1 MPIDITNWLR
11 GLGLEQYASA
21 FHDNAIDA
29 EVLRE
34 LTADDLKELGV
45 NLVGHRRRL
54 LAAIAALR
62 PDHSGTPVGGSP
74 LPTPGTPALAGGRPR
89 APPPAGEGR
98 VGVEAE
104 RRQLTVMFCDLVGS
118 TALSARLDPEDLRA
132 VIGAYH
138 RCVAK
143 VIGRGGGF
151 VAKYMGDGVLAYFG
165 YPRADEHDA
174 ERAVRT
180 ALKLVEEVS
189 GLDTVAAA
197 PLQVRVGIAT
207 GLVVVGDLIGEGA
220 SQEQAVVGETPN
232 LAARLQALAEPG
244 TVVIA
249 PSTRRLTGGLFEY
262 ADLGAVELRGLGAP
276 VAASRVVR
284 ESAAESRFEA
294 LHGRELTAL
303 VGRDEEL
310 ALSQRRWQQAKAG
323 EGRVVV
329 LIGEPSIGK
338 SRLAQAMLQ
347 QLAGEPHTRVRY
359 FCSPHHQ
366 ASALHPFIAQLEHA
380 AGLSREDMAEARL
393 TKLEA
398 LLARSNA
405 GAEEIGFIAER
416 MSVPTCDKYCLPD
429 LTPQRRK
436 EKTFEAL
443 LAQLTRLAAR
453 QPVLMLFEDA
463 HWIDPTSLELLT
475 LTVGRASTLPLLLL
489 VTARPEFT
497 PPWPADAHVTTL
509 PLGRLGRREGT
520 TLVARSAGGKPLPA
534 EILEQILARTD
545 GVPLFLEELTKTI
558 VESGLL
564 REEDG
569 HYALDGALPPLAIPS
584 TLHNSL
590 MARLDRLAPVR
601 EVAQIGAAIGREFS
615 YPLLSAV
622 AQQPDDRL
630 QEALDRLVG
639 AELVFGRGEFPD
651 AVYTFKHALVQEAAY
666 ASLLRERRR
675 TLHARIAEALEGE
688 FPEVAE
694 TQPELVAHH
703 YATAGLPAPAI
714 QYYRRAAE
722 RAMAASANAEA
733 IAHLTRGLE
742 LIGSLP
748 ETPERISRE
757 IDFRLALG
765 APLVAIR
772 GWGSVDAQAAY
783 TRAKELCAGAGET
796 PELFRSL
803 VGLCTYYRV
812 RPDLETASALS
823 RELSS
828 LAAKLGSDEFRLL
841 AEYAACVTCCWSGRY
856 ARVPSHAAQVRV
868 LYDPERHRG
877 PKIFM
882 VDPAMASLAIE
893 SLALWYLGY
902 PDRASERGLGALS
915 MAQTVAHPFTL
926 CWVLGF
932 EAWLRMLRREP
943 ELMAAR
949 TKAQLAVAREQGFAW
964 DCAANSMLEIWHDA
978 WITGQCGDDRIE
990 AFRSALAE
998 GRRIGIGTAL
1008 GLWHALFAECL
1019 EKQGNTDEALTALEA
1034 AIVHFE
1040 RTGDATWEPEVHRLI
1055 GDLLLRRTPSAPDRA
1070 EASYWRAIERARSQ
1084 EAKSWELRAATSL
1097 ARLWRDQGKP
1107 AEARALLAPVYG
1119 WFTEGFDTA
1128 DLKDA
1133 KALLEDLA

>member
-1 MPIDITNWLR
+1 MDIAAWLR
-11 GLGLEQYASA
+11 GLGLERYEPT
-21 FHDNAIDA
+21 FRENEIDA
-29 EVLRE
+29 EVLPE
-34 LTADDLKELGV
+34 LTEAHLERLGLPLGPSLK
-45 NLVGHRRRL
+45 L
-54 LAAIAALR
+54 LKAIAALR
-62 PDHSGTPVGGSP
+62 EGAPVGGP
-74 LPTPGTPALAGGRPR
+74 LPNP
-89 APPPAGEGR
+89 PPPAGEGR

-138 RCVAK
+138 RCAAG
-143 VIGRGGGF
+143 VIERAGGF

-180 ALKLVEEVS
+180 GLALVEAVT
-189 GLDTVAAA
+189 GLDTAAGV

-207 GLVVVGDLIGEGA
+207 GLVVVGDLIGQGA
-220 SQEQAVVGETPN
+220 AQEQSVVGETPN

-244 TVVIA
+244 TVLIA

-262 ADLGAVELRGLGAP
+262 ADLGAVELKGLGAP
-276 VAASRVVR
+276 VTAARVVR
-284 ESAAESRFEA
+284 GSAAESRFEA

-310 ALSQRRWQQAKAG
+310 ALLQRRWQQAKTA

-329 LIGEPSIGK
+329 LIGEPGIGK

-347 QLAGEPHTRVRY
+347 EPAGEPHTRLRY

-366 ASALHPFIAQLEHA
+366 ASALHPFITQLEHA
-380 AGLSREDMAEARL
+380 AGFSREDTPEARL
-393 TKLEA
+393 AKLEA

-405 GAEEIGFIAER
+405 GAGEIGFIAER
-416 MSVPTCDKYCLPD
+416 MSLPTGDKYPLPD

-436 EKTFEAL
+436 ERTLEAL
-443 LAQLTRLAAR
+443 LAQMARLAAR

-463 HWIDPTSLELLT
+463 HWVDPTSLELLT
-475 LTVGRASTLPLLLL
+475 LTVARASRLPLLVL

-497 PPWPADAHVTTL
+497 PPWPAEAHVTTL
-509 PLGRLGRREGT
+509 PLARLGRRDGA
-520 TLVARSAGGKPLPA
+520 TLVARSAGGKALPA

-558 VESGLL
+558 IESGLL

-569 HYALDGALPPLAIPS
+569 HYALDGALPPLAIPT
-584 TLHNSL
+584 TLHDSL

-630 QEALDRLVG
+630 QEALDRLVR
-639 AELVFGRGEFPD
+639 AELVFGRGELPE

-666 ASLLRERRR
+666 AGLLREHRR
-675 TLHARIAEALEGE
+675 TLHARIAEALKGA

-703 YATAGLPAPAI
+703 YAAAGLAAPAI
-714 QYYRRAAE
+714 DYYRRAAA
-722 RAMAASANAEA
+722 RAMAASANADA

-742 LIGSLP
+742 LIDSLP
-748 ETPERISRE
+748 ESPEWISRE

-765 APLVAIR
+765 SPLIATQ
-772 GWGSVDAQAAY
+772 GWTSVEAEAAY
-783 TRAKELCAGAGET
+783 TRAKELCAGAGDT

-803 VGLCTYYRV
+803 MGLWVYHLLQ
-812 RPDLETASALS
+812 PDLETAS
-823 RELSS
+823 ELSGQLFN
-828 LAAKLGSDEFRLL
+828 LAAKLGSDDFGLL
-841 AEYAACVTCCWSGRY
+841 AEFCACLTCLWSGRY
-856 ARVPSHAAQVRV
+856 TSVPSHAARVRV

-877 PKIFM
+877 PKIWV
-882 VDPAMASLAIE
+882 VDPAMAALSFEL
-893 SLALWYLGY
+893 LALWYLGY
-902 PDRASERGLGALS
+902 PERASERGLAALA
-915 MAQTVAHPFTL
+915 MGETVAHPFSL
-926 CWVLGF
+926 CLALF
-932 EAWLRMLRREP
+932 YEARLRIQRRQP
-943 ELMAAR
+943 ALMAAR
-949 TKAQLAVAREQGFAW
+949 AKALLAVAREQGFAYE
-964 DCAANSMLEIWHDA
+964 CAAGSMLEIWHDA
-978 WITGQCGDDRIE
+978 WVTGQCADDRIE
-990 AFRSALAE
+990 AFRSGLAE
-998 GRRIGIGTAL
+998 LRSMGIGAGL
-1008 GLWHALFAECL
+1008 GVWHALFAQCL
-1019 EKQGNTDEALTALEA
+1019 EKQGNTDEALKALEA
-1034 AIVHFE
+1034 AVVHFE
-1040 RTGDATWEPEVHRLI
+1040 RTGDALWEPEVHRLI
-1055 GDLLLRRTPSAPDRA
+1055 GDLVLRRNPSAPDRA
-1070 EASYWRAIERARSQ
+1070 EASYRRAIERARSQ
-1084 EAKSWELRAATSL
+1084 EAKSWELRAAASL

-1107 AEARALLAPVYG
+1107 AEARELLAPVYG

-1133 KALLEDLA
+1133 KALLDELDDTAVRSTTGPLNAAAAG

>member
-1 MPIDITNWLR
+1 MDVAAWLR
-11 GLGLEQYASA
+11 GLGLERYDQA
-21 FHDNAIDA
+21 FRDNEID
-29 EVLRE
+29 EKVLPG
-34 LTADDLKELGV
+34 LTAEDLKDLGV
-45 NLVGHRRRL
+45 TLVGHRRRL
-54 LAAIAALR
+54 LDAIAALGAAVATAAASATVGAAR
-62 PDHSGTPVGGSP
+62 PGTPVQGD
-74 LPTPGTPALAGGRPR
+74 
-89 APPPAGEGR
+89 
-98 VGVEAE
+98 AE

-138 RCVAK
+138 RCVAG
-143 VIGRGGGF
+143 VIEGGGGF

-174 ERAVRT
+174 ERAVH
-180 ALKLVEEVS
+180 AGLALVEAVA
-189 GLDTVAAA
+189 GLDTAAGA

-207 GLVVVGDLIGEGA
+207 GLVVVGDLIGQGA

-244 TVVIA
+244 SVVIA
-249 PSTRRLTGGLFEY
+249 PGTRRLTGGLFEY
-262 ADLGAVELRGLGAP
+262 ADLGAIELKGLGVP
-276 VAASRVVR
+276 VMAARVVR
-284 ESAAESRFEA
+284 GSAAESRFEA
-294 LHGRELTAL
+294 LHGRDLTPL

-310 ALSQRRWQQAKAG
+310 ALLQRRWQRAKAG

-329 LIGEPSIGK
+329 LIGEPGIGK
-338 SRLAQAMLQ
+338 SRLAQAMLEQ
-347 QLAGEPHTRVRY
+347 PAGEPHTRLRY

-366 ASALHPFIAQLEHA
+366 ASALHPFITQLEHA
-380 AGLSREDMAEARL
+380 AGFSREDMPEARL
-393 TKLEA
+393 AKLEA

-416 MSVPTCDKYCLPD
+416 LSIPTGDKYRLPD

-436 EKTFEAL
+436 EKTLEAL
-443 LAQLTRLAAR
+443 LAQLTRLAAW
-453 QPVLMLFEDA
+453 QPVLMLFEDV

-475 LTVGRASTLPLLLL
+475 LAVARASQLRLLLL

-497 PPWPADAHVTTL
+497 PPWPGDAHVTMQA
-509 PLGRLGRREGT
+509 LGRLGRREGA
-520 TLVARSAGGKPLPA
+520 TLVERSAGGKALPA

-558 VESGLL
+558 IESGLL

-569 HYALDGALPPLAIPS
+569 HYALDGALPPLAIPT
-584 TLHNSL
+584 TLHDSL

-630 QEALDRLVG
+630 TEALDRLVR
-639 AELVFGRGEFPD
+639 AELVFGRGEVPE

-675 TLHARIAEALEGE
+675 TLHARIAQALEAE

-703 YATAGLPAPAI
+703 YATAGLAAPAI

-722 RAMAASANAEA
+722 RAMAASANADA

-742 LIGSLP
+742 LIASLP
-748 ETPERISRE
+748 ESAERISRE

-765 APLVAIR
+765 PPLMATR
-772 GWGSVDAQAAY
+772 GYGSVEVQAAY
-783 TRAKELCAGAGET
+783 TRAKELCASAGET

-803 VGLCTYYRV
+803 VGLWTHHV
-812 RPDLETASALS
+812 VQPDMETASELS
-823 RELSS
+823 RELFN
-828 LAAKLGSDEFRLL
+828 LAAKLGSDEFCLL
-841 AEYAACVTCCWSGRY
+841 AEVVACCTCCWSGRY
-856 ARVPSHAAQVRV
+856 TSVLSHAARVRL

-877 PKIFM
+877 PKIYM
-882 VDPAMASLAIE
+882 VDPAMAALTIE
-893 SLALWYLGY
+893 SLALWYLGF
-902 PDRASERGLGALS
+902 PDRASERGLAALS
-915 MAQTVAHPFTL
+915 MAETVAHPFSL
-926 CWVLGF
+926 CWALRY
-932 EAWLRMLRREP
+932 EAWLRTQRREP
-943 ELMAAR
+943 ALMAAR
-949 TKAQLAVAREQGFAW
+949 TKAYRMVAREQGFAY
-964 DCAANSMLEIWHDA
+964 DCAWGSMLEIWHDA
-978 WITGQCGDDRIE
+978 WVTGQCADDRIA

-998 GRRIGIGTAL
+998 LRRMGHRLTL
-1008 GLWHALFAECL
+1008 GLRQALFAECL
-1019 EKQGNTDEALTALEA
+1019 EKQGNTDEAVTALEA
-1034 AIVHFE
+1034 AVAHCE
-1040 RTGDATWEPEVHRLI
+1040 CTGDALWEPEVHRLI
-1055 GDLLLRRTPSAPDRA
+1055 GELLLRRHPSAPDRA
-1070 EASYWRAIERARSQ
+1070 EVSYRRAIERARSQ

-1107 AEARALLAPVYG
+1107 AEARELLAPVYG
-1119 WFTEGFDTA
+1119 WFTEGFDTL
-1128 DLKDA
+1128 DLKEA
-1133 KALLEDLA
+1133 KALLDELA

>member
-1 MPIDITNWLR
+1 MDIADLLK
-11 GLGLEQYASA
+11 GLGLAQYAAA
-21 FHDNAIDA
+21 F
-29 EVLRE
+29 RE
-34 LTADDLKELGV
+34 NDITEALLPKLTGEDLKDLGV
-45 NLVGHRRRL
+45 ATVGHRRML
-54 LAAIAALR
+54 LDAIAASTADSKA
-62 PDHSGTPVGGSP
+62 PDFAAG
-74 LPTPGTPALAGGRPR
+74 PTPGPKPQ
-89 APPPAGEGR
+89 
-98 VGVEAE
+98 AE

-165 YPRADEHDA
+165 YPRAGEHDA

-180 ALKLVEEVS
+180 ALKLVEKVA
-189 GLDTVAAA
+189 GVDTVTAA
-197 PLQVRVGIAT
+197 PLQVRIGIAT
-207 GLVVVGDLIGEGA
+207 GLVVVGDLIGQGM

-262 ADLGAVELRGLGAP
+262 LDLGAVELRGLGAP
-276 VAASRVVR
+276 VMAARVVR
-284 ESAAESRFEA
+284 GSAVEGRFEA
-294 LHGRELTAL
+294 LRGRDLTAL
-303 VGRDEEL
+303 VGREEEL
-310 ALSQRRWQQAKAG
+310 ALLQRRWQQAKAG

-329 LIGEPSIGK
+329 LIGEPGIGK
-338 SRLAQAMLQ
+338 SRLAQAMLEEP
-347 QLAGEPHTRVRY
+347 AGEPHTRLRY

-366 ASALHPFIAQLEHA
+366 ASALYPFITQLEHA
-380 AGLSREDMAEARL
+380 AGMRREDIPEARL
-393 TKLEA
+393 AKLEA
-398 LLARSNA
+398 LLARSSA

-416 MSVPTCDKYCLPD
+416 ISILTGDKYPLPD

-443 LAQLTRLAAR
+443 LAQMARLAAR

-475 LTVGRASTLPLLLL
+475 LTVARASTLPLLLL

-497 PPWPADAHVTTL
+497 PPWPADAHVTMQA
-509 PLGRLGRREGT
+509 LGRLGRREGA
-520 TLVARSAGGKPLPA
+520 TLVARSAGGKALPA

-558 VESGLL
+558 IESGLL

-569 HYALDGALPPLAIPS
+569 HYALDGALPPLAIPT
-584 TLHNSL
+584 TLHDSL
-590 MARLDRLAPVR
+590 TARLDRLAPVR

-630 QEALDRLVG
+630 QEALGQLLR
-639 AELVFGRGEFPD
+639 AELVFGRGEVPE

-675 TLHARIAEALEGE
+675 QLHAHIARALEGA
-688 FPEVAE
+688 FPEVVE

-703 YATAGLPAPAI
+703 YASAGLPAPAI
-714 QYYRRAAE
+714 NYYRRAAE
-722 RAMAASANAEA
+722 RAMAASANADA

-748 ETPERISRE
+748 ASSERISRE

-765 APLVAIR
+765 APLTATR
-772 GWGSVDAQAAY
+772 GWGAVETQAAY

-803 VGLCTYYRV
+803 VGLWVYHMV
-812 RPDLETASALS
+812 QPDLETGSKLS
-823 RELSS
+823 RELFN

-841 AEYAACVTCCWSGRY
+841 AEFAACVTCCWSGRY
-856 ARVPSHAAQVRV
+856 ASVPSHAAQVRV

-877 PKIFM
+877 PKIYM
-882 VDPAMASLAIE
+882 VDPAMAALGIE
-893 SLALWYLGY
+893 ALALWCLGY
-902 PDRASERGLGALS
+902 PERASERGLAALS
-915 MAQTVAHPFTL
+915 MGQTGAHPFSL
-926 CWVLGF
+926 CCVLWE
-932 EAWLRMLRREP
+932 EAFLRILRGEP

-949 TKAQLAVAREQGFAW
+949 TKAYLAVAREQGFAW
-964 DCAANSMLEIWHDA
+964 DCAAGSMLEIWHDA
-978 WITGQCGDDRIE
+978 WVTGQCADDRIE

-998 GRRIGIGTAL
+998 LRRMGVLVWL
-1008 GLWHALFAECL
+1008 GLWQALFAECL
-1019 EKQGNTDEALTALEA
+1019 EKRGNTDEAVTALEA
-1034 AIVHFE
+1034 AVVHFE
-1040 RTGDATWEPEVHRLI
+1040 RTGDVLWEPEVHRLM
-1055 GDLLLRRTPSAPDRA
+1055 GDLLLRRNPGAPDRA
-1070 EASYWRAIERARSQ
+1070 EVSYRRAIERARSQ
-1084 EAKSWELRAATSL
+1084 EAKSWELRAAASL

-1107 AEARALLAPVYG
+1107 AEARELLAPVYG

-1133 KALLEDLA
+1133 KVLLDELA

>member
-1 MPIDITNWLR
+1 MAENAATRRFCARCGVALPMPCADCGFAN
-11 GLGLEQYASA
+11 EPAAA
-21 FHDNAIDA
+21 FCGGCGRPIGANA
-29 EVLRE
+29 VP
-34 LTADDLKELGV
+34 G
-45 NLVGHRRRL
+45 
-54 LAAIAALR
+54 
-62 PDHSGTPVGGSP
+62 PV
-74 LPTPGTPALAGGRPR
+74 TPAPIPR
-89 APPPAGEGR
+89 AEG
-98 VGVEAE
+98 AE

-165 YPRADEHDA
+165 YPRAGEHDA
-174 ERAVRT
+174 ERAVRA
-180 ALKLVEEVS
+180 ALKLVEKVA
-189 GLDTVAAA
+189 GLDTVAAR
-197 PLQVRVGIAT
+197 PLQVRIGIAT
-207 GLVVVGDLIGEGA
+207 GLAVVGDLIGEGM

-262 ADLGAVELRGLGAP
+262 ADLGAVELKGLGAP
-276 VAASRVVR
+276 VMAARVVR
-284 ESAAESRFEA
+284 GGAAESRFEA
-294 LHGRELTAL
+294 LHGHDLTPL

-310 ALSQRRWQQAKAG
+310 ALLQRRWQQAKAG

-329 LIGEPSIGK
+329 LTGEPGIGK
-338 SRLAQAMLQ
+338 SRLAQAILQ
-347 QLAGEPHTRVRY
+347 QPAGEPHTRLRY

-366 ASALHPFIAQLEHA
+366 ASALHPFITQLEHA
-380 AGLSREDMAEARL
+380 AGFSREDVPEARL
-393 TKLEA
+393 AKLEA

-405 GAEEIGFIAER
+405 SAEDIGFIAER
-416 MSVPTCDKYCLPD
+416 MSIPTGDKYRLPD

-436 EKTFEAL
+436 EKTLEAL

-475 LTVGRASTLPLLLL
+475 LTVARASTLPLLLL

-497 PPWPADAHVTTL
+497 PPWPAEAHITMQAL
-509 PLGRLGRREGT
+509 ARLGRREGA
-520 TLVARSAGGKPLPA
+520 TLVERSAGGKALPA

-558 VESGLL
+558 IESGLL

-569 HYALDGALPPLAIPS
+569 HYALDGALPPLAIPT
-584 TLHNSL
+584 TLHDSL

-601 EVAQIGAAIGREFS
+601 EVAQIGAAIGREFT

-630 QEALDRLVG
+630 KEALDRLVR
-639 AELVFGRGEFPD
+639 AELVFGRGEVPE
-651 AVYTFKHALVQEAAY
+651 AIYTFKHALVQEAAY

-675 TLHARIAEALEGE
+675 LLHARIARALEGE
-688 FPEVAE
+688 FPEVVE

-714 QYYRRAAE
+714 DYYRRAAG

-733 IAHLTRGLE
+733 IAHLTKGLE
-742 LIGSLP
+742 LTASLP
-748 ETPERISRE
+748 ESPERISRE

-765 APLVAIR
+765 APLIASR
-772 GWGSVDAQAAY
+772 GWGSVEAEAAY
-783 TRAKELCAGAGET
+783 ARAKELCTGAGET

-803 VGLCTYYRV
+803 VGLWMYYLV
-812 RPDLETASALS
+812 QPDMETASELS
-823 RELSS
+823 RELFN
-828 LAAKLGSDEFRLL
+828 LAAKLRSDEFRLL
-841 AEYAACVTCCWSGRY
+841 AEYVACHTCCFSGRY
-856 ARVPSHAAQVRV
+856 TSVPSHAARVRV

-882 VDPAMASLAIE
+882 GDPAMWALDLE
-893 SLALWYLGY
+893 SLALWSLGY
-902 PDRASERGLGALS
+902 PDRASERGLAALS
-915 MAQTVAHPFTL
+915 MGQTVAHPFSL
-926 CWVLGF
+926 CIALLF
-932 EAWLRMLRREP
+932 EAWLRIVRREP

-949 TKAQLAVAREQGFAW
+949 TKAYLAVAREQGFALE
-964 DCAANSMLEIWHDA
+964 CATGPMLEIWHDA
-978 WITGQCGDDRIE
+978 WVTGQCADDRIE

-998 GRRIGIGTAL
+998 MRRMGFRLNL
-1008 GLWHALFAECL
+1008 GLWHVLFAECL
-1019 EKQGNTDEALTALEA
+1019 EKQGNIDEALTALEA
-1034 AIVHFE
+1034 AVVHFE
-1040 RTGDATWEPEVHRLI
+1040 RRGSDATWEPEVHRLM
-1055 GDLLLRRTPSAPDRA
+1055 GDLLLRRNPSAPDRA
-1070 EASYWRAIERARSQ
+1070 EVSYRRAIERARFQ

-1107 AEARALLAPVYG
+1107 AEARDLLAPIYG
-1119 WFTEGFDTA
+1119 WFTEGFDTV
-1128 DLKDA
+1128 DLQQA
-1133 KALLEDLA
+1133 KALIEDLADAPDLPATGGLAVAGAGG

>member
-1 MPIDITNWLR
+1 MSDTSRRSHENEIDLDLLPELTETHLVA
-11 GLGLEQYASA
+11 LGLP
-21 FHDNAIDA
+21 
-29 EVLRE
+29 
-34 LTADDLKELGV
+34 LGPR
-45 NLVGHRRRL
+45 LRL
-54 LAAIAALR
+54 LKAIAALR
-62 PDHSGTPVGGSP
+62 EGASPPPLRPSIAPVGGSP
-74 LPTPGTPALAGGRPR
+74 LPNPPLPRLDPGI
-89 APPPAGEGR
+89 AGEGR

-165 YPRADEHDA
+165 YPRAGEHDA
-174 ERAVRT
+174 ERAVR
-180 ALKLVEEVS
+180 AGLQLVEKVA
-189 GLDTVAAA
+189 GLDTAAGA
-197 PLQVRVGIAT
+197 LQVRVGIAT
-207 GLVVVGDLIGEGA
+207 GLVVVGDLIGQGA

-262 ADLGAVELRGLGAP
+262 VDLGAVELKGLGAP
-276 VAASRVVR
+276 VMVVR
-284 ESAAESRFEA
+284 GSAAESRFEA
-294 LHGRELTAL
+294 LHGRELTPL

-310 ALSQRRWQQAKAG
+310 ALLQRRWQQAKAG

-329 LIGEPSIGK
+329 LIGEPGIGK

-347 QLAGEPHTRVRY
+347 QLAGEPHTRLRY

-366 ASALHPFIAQLEHA
+366 ASALHPFMTQLEHA
-380 AGLSREDMAEARL
+380 AGMRREDMAEARL
-393 TKLEA
+393 AKLEA

-416 MSVPTCDKYCLPD
+416 MSIPTGDKYPLPD

-436 EKTFEAL
+436 EKTLEAL
-443 LAQLTRLAAR
+443 LAQMARLAAR
-453 QPVLMLFEDA
+453 TPVLMLFEDA

-475 LTVGRASTLPLLLL
+475 LTVARAPQLPLLLL

-497 PPWPADAHVTTL
+497 PPWPADAHVTML
-509 PLGRLGRREGT
+509 PLARLGRREGAA
-520 TLVARSAGGKPLPA
+520 LVERSAGGKALPA

-558 VESGLL
+558 IESGLL

-569 HYALDGALPPLAIPS
+569 HYALDGALPPLAIPT
-584 TLHNSL
+584 TLHDSL

-601 EVAQIGAAIGREFS
+601 AVAQIGAAIGREFS
-615 YPLLSAV
+615 YRLLSAV

-630 QEALDRLVG
+630 TEALDRLVRS
-639 AELVFGRGEFPD
+639 ELVFGRGEPPES
-651 AVYTFKHALVQEAAY
+651 VYTFKHALVQEAAY

-675 TLHARIAEALEGE
+675 TLHAHIARALEGE

-694 TQPELVAHH
+694 TQPELVAYH
-703 YATAGLPAPAI
+703 YAAAGLTAPAI
-714 QYYRRAAE
+714 AYYRRAAE
-722 RAMAASANAEA
+722 RAMAASANADA

-742 LIGSLP
+742 LIASLP
-748 ETPERISRE
+748 ESSERISRE

-765 APLVAIR
+765 PPLTAIR
-772 GWGSVDAQAAY
+772 GCASVEAQAAY
-783 TRAKELCAGAGET
+783 TRAKELCAGAGDT

-803 VGLCTYYRV
+803 VGLWNYHLNQA
-812 RPDLETASALS
+812 DMETGSELS
-823 RELSS
+823 RELFN
-828 LAAKLGSDEFRLL
+828 LAAKLGSDDFRLL
-841 AEYAACVTCCWSGRY
+841 AEFAACVTCCWSGRY
-856 ARVPSHAAQVRV
+856 ASVPSHAARVRL

-877 PKIFM
+877 PKIYQL
-882 VDPAMASLAIE
+882 DPAMAALVFEAR
-893 SLALWYLGY
+893 ALWCLGY
-902 PDRASERGLGALS
+902 PERASERGLAALA
-915 MAQTVAHPFTL
+915 MDQTVAHPFSL
-926 CWVLGF
+926 CWALLC
-932 EAWLRMLRREP
+932 EAHLRIQRREP

-949 TKAQLAVAREQGFAW
+949 TKAFLAVAREQGFAYY
-964 DCAANSMLEIWHDA
+964 CAAGSMYQIWHDA
-978 WITGQCGDDRIE
+978 RVTGQCGDDRIE
-990 AFRSALAE
+990 AFRRSGLAE
-998 GRRIGIGTAL
+998 LRRMGHGVSL
-1008 GLWHALFAECL
+1008 GFYHALFAECL

-1034 AIVHFE
+1034 AVVHFE
-1040 RTGDATWEPEVHRLI
+1040 QRGSDAVWEPEVHRLI
-1055 GDLLLRRTPSAPDRA
+1055 GDLLLRRNPSAPDRA
-1070 EASYWRAIERARSQ
+1070 EASYRRAIERARSQ

-1097 ARLWRDQGKP
+1097 ARLRRDQGKP
-1107 AEARALLAPVYG
+1107 VAARELLAPVYG
-1119 WFTEGFDTA
+1119 WFTEGFDTL

-1133 KALLEDLA
+1133 KALLEELGGA

>member
-1 MPIDITNWLR
+1 MDVAAWLR
-11 GLGLEQYASA
+11 GLGLERYDQA
-21 FHDNAIDA
+21 FRDNEID
-29 EVLRE
+29 EKVLSS
-34 LTADDLKELGV
+34 LTAEDLKDLGV
-45 NLVGHRRRL
+45 TLVGHRRRL
-54 LAAIAALR
+54 LDAIAALGAAVTTAAASATVGAAG
-62 PDHSGTPVGGSP
+62 PGTPVQTG
-74 LPTPGTPALAGGRPR
+74 
-89 APPPAGEGR
+89 
-98 VGVEAE
+98 AE

-138 RCVAK
+138 HCVAK

-174 ERAVRT
+174 ERAVRA
-180 ALKLVEEVS
+180 ALKLVEKVA

-197 PLQVRVGIAT
+197 PLQLRVGIAT
-207 GLVVVGDLIGEGA
+207 GLVVVGDLVGSGEA
-220 SQEQAVVGETPN
+220 QERGVVGETPN

-262 ADLGAVELRGLGAP
+262 ADLGAVELKGLGMP
-276 VAASRVVR
+276 VMAVRVVR

-294 LHGRELTAL
+294 LRATATPL

-310 ALSQRRWQQAKAG
+310 ALLQRRWQQAKAG

-329 LIGEPSIGK
+329 LIGEPGIGK
-338 SRLAQAMLQ
+338 SRLAQAMLEQ
-347 QLAGEPHTRVRY
+347 PAGEPHTRLRY

-366 ASALHPFIAQLEHA
+366 ASALHPFITQLEHA
-380 AGLSREDMAEARL
+380 AGFSRDDMPEARL
-393 TKLEA
+393 AKLEA

-416 MSVPTCDKYCLPD
+416 MSILTGDKYPLPD

-443 LAQLTRLAAR
+443 LAQMARLAAP

-475 LTVGRASTLPLLLL
+475 LTVARASTLPLLLL

-497 PPWPADAHVTTL
+497 PPWPADAHITML
-509 PLGRLGRREGT
+509 ALARLDRREGA
-520 TLVARSAGGKPLPA
+520 TLVERSAGGKALPA

-558 VESGLL
+558 IESGLL

-569 HYALDGALPPLAIPS
+569 RYALDGALPPLAIPT
-584 TLHNSL
+584 TLHDSL

-615 YPLLSAV
+615 YPLLSVV

-630 QEALDRLVG
+630 KEALDRLVR
-639 AELVFGRGEFPD
+639 AELVFGRGEVPE

-675 TLHARIAEALEGE
+675 TLHARIAQALEDE
-688 FPEVAE
+688 FPEVAG

-703 YATAGLPAPAI
+703 YAAAGLPPPAI
-714 QYYRRAAE
+714 DHYRRAAE

-733 IAHLTRGLE
+733 IAHLTKGLE

-748 ETPERISRE
+748 ESAERISRE

-765 APLVAIR
+765 TPLVAIQ
-772 GWGSVDAQAAY
+772 GFGSVEAQAAY
-783 TRAKELCAGAGET
+783 TRAKELCASAGET

-803 VGLCTYYRV
+803 AGLWAYHLNQ
-812 RPDLETASALS
+812 PDLETASELS
-823 RELSS
+823 RELFN
-828 LAAKLGSDEFRLL
+828 LAAKLGSNEFRLL
-841 AEYAACVTCCWSGRY
+841 AELVACVTCFWSGRY
-856 ARVPSHAAQVRV
+856 TSVPSHAARVRM

-877 PKIFM
+877 PKIYM
-882 VDPAMASLAIE
+882 IDPPINVLAFK

-902 PDRASERGLGALS
+902 PDRASERGLAALS
-915 MAQTVAHPFTL
+915 MGETVAHPFSL
-926 CWVLGF
+926 CWALRY
-932 EAWLRMLRREP
+932 EAWLRILRREP

-949 TKAQLAVAREQGFAW
+949 TKAFLAVAREQGFAW
-964 DCAANSMLEIWHDA
+964 HCAVGSMYEIWHDA

-998 GRRIGIGTAL
+998 LRRMIGAGL
-1008 GLWHALFAECL
+1008 GFWHALFAECL
-1019 EKQGNTDEALTALEA
+1019 DKQGNTDEALTALEA
-1034 AIVHFE
+1034 AVVHFE
-1040 RTGDATWEPEVHRLI
+1040 RRGTDAIWEPEVHRLI
-1055 GDLLLRRTPSAPDRA
+1055 GDLLLRRNPSAPDRA
-1070 EASYWRAIERARSQ
+1070 EVSYRRAIARARSQ

-1097 ARLWRDQGKP
+1097 ARLWCDQGKP
-1107 AEARALLAPVYG
+1107 AEARDLLAPVYG

-1133 KALLEDLA
+1133 KALLDELA